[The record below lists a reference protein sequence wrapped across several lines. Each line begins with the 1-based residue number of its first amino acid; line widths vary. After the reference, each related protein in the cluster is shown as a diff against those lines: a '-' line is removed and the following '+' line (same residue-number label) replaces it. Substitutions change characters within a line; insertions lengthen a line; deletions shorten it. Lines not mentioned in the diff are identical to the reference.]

1 MKILLWIAIG
11 LVVGAGLVS
20 ILVFKPTEN
29 NLQKTASSQQTA
41 TPSTTPQTTSSP
53 SVQPSELSSGRYT
66 AYTNT
71 ALSEK
76 NYTKTILFFHAP
88 WCPECRAFE
97 QAIKTSTIPDGVQI
111 LKVDYD
117 SSSDLKSKYGVTLQS
132 TFVSVDES
140 GQKIA
145 SWVGYGKNK
154 SVETI
159 LSNL

>member
-1 MKILLWIAIG
+1 MRLFMWIALG
-11 LVVGAGLVS
+11 LIVGAGLVS
-20 ILVFKPTEN
+20 VIIFKPIGN
-29 NLQKTASSQQTA
+29 NVQKTATSQQPA
-41 TPSTTPQTTSSP
+41 PQTTPQTTPATETSKLP
-53 SVQPSELSSGRYT
+53 SGRYT
-66 AYTNT
+66 AYTST
-71 ALSEK
+71 ALAEN

-97 QAIKTSTIPDGVQI
+97 QAIKSSSIPDGVQI

-145 SWVGYGKNK
+145 SWVGYGKDK
-154 SVETI
+154 SVESI